1 MGRSIEC
8 ADPFYLMEG
17 VRRAHPARAIDVTK
31 QPRTARLLQY
41 RAVAVTAAMLV
52 STTAVT
58 PGLGQLR
65 RERNSAVQYAQ
76 FCDPKERSDAADPPR
91 IYCLDDTLDPVI
103 GPDRKETREHGNF
116 RSGSVAHLVL
126 TKRGRT

>member
-8 ADPFYLMEG
+8 ADPFYLMKG

-76 FCDPKERSDAADPPR
+76 FCDPKERSDAADAPR
-91 IYCLDDTLDPVI
+91 IYCLDDIAWSGYRSWSERDSRTRRFPL
-103 GPDRKETREHGNF
+103 RKCCAPR
-116 RSGSVAHLVL
+116 A
-126 TKRGRT
+126 